1 MNLTKHSDSS
11 SIIRM
16 IGGSSILVVVLAAIV
31 LVYRALVGGPSADP
45 PAATPSA
52 DWYSI
57 YFTDPNA
64 PSAKTL
70 RGGPD
75 QKLADAITA
84 ARLSVDVAAYDLD
97 LWSLRDA
104 LLAAHRRGVTV
115 RMVTESDFISN
126 PEVQAL
132 IEAGIEVLGDRRESL
147 MHNKFVVIDRLEVWT
162 GSMNFTVNGAYRN
175 DNNLLRLRSSRLAED
190 FTGEFEEMFLQ
201 DQFGLRGAPATRF
214 PSVTV
219 EGTQVEVFFSP
230 EDDTVDRL
238 VELVQSAESSVRFLA
253 FSFTS
258 DPLASALQAA
268 ARGGVSVQ
276 GVMEREQVASNIG
289 SEYDFLRRAGI
300 DVRLDGNPRSM
311 HHKALIIDEQIVVT
325 GSYNFSS
332 NAEDSNDENLL
343 VLHNVQ
349 IASLFLSEYERVLSL
364 AQPGQTLQLEHVM
377 QLALPFQMNFYSS
390 QRAGK
395 IRYGYFLEK
404 EAMVP

>member
-1 MNLTKHSDSS
+1 
-11 SIIRM
+11 M
-16 IGGSSILVVVLAAIV
+16 IGGSSIVVIVLAAIV
-31 LVYRALVGGPSADP
+31 LIYRALVGGASADP
-45 PAATPSA
+45 PAATPST
-52 DWYSI
+52 DWYTI

-64 PSAKTL
+64 PSSRTL

-75 QKLADAITA
+75 QKLAEAIDA

-104 LLAAHRRGVTV
+104 LLAAHRRGVRV

-147 MHNKFVVIDRLEVWT
+147 MHNKFMIIDRLEVWT

-190 FTGEFEEMFLQ
+190 FTGEFEEMFLD
-201 DQFGLRGAPATRF
+201 DQFGLRGAPATRY

-219 EGTQVEVFFSP
+219 EGVQLDIFFSP

-238 VELVQSAESSVRFLA
+238 VELVQSAQRSVRFMA

-268 ARGGVSVQ
+268 SRRGVSVQ
-276 GVMEREQVASNIG
+276 GVMERDQVASNIG
-289 SEYDFLRRAGI
+289 SEYDYLRRAGI
-300 DVRLDGNPRSM
+300 DVRLDGNPSSM
-311 HHKALIIDEQIVVT
+311 HHKVLIIDEQIVVT

-343 VLHNVQ
+343 VIHDAY
-349 IASLFLSEYERVLSL
+349 IAGQFLSEYARVLSL
-364 AQPGQTLQLEHVM
+364 AQPGQTWQIEPGLWLT
-377 QLALPFQMNFYSS
+377 LPFLLRSYSS
-390 QRAGK
+390 QTVGK
-395 IRYGYFLEK
+395 IAYGYF
-404 EAMVP
+404 VY